1 MTRRHAAS
9 TLCSAWQRGK
19 QTHADSSHQTGAL
32 YASFY
37 VTWLQLRVKCP
48 DASTAIPLYTSN
60 CAVDD
65 FFFHFAFHSSQSKK
79 CHSQKHP
86 DKIGLSVAWRVK
98 FFASRLAGG
107 GWPTCINSIWLMM
120 IAKIG
125 KTRLRRTVH
134 LVTWSHYVALSP
146 L

>member
-1 MTRRHAAS
+1 MFSVAKRKTNTCRFQPPDGGAICVLLRNMVAIESEMSRRFY
-9 TLCSAWQRGK
+9 CP
-19 QTHADSSHQTGAL
+19 SSLGIPTPAIVPL
-32 YASFY
+32 TISSF
-37 VTWLQLRVKCP
+37 
-48 DASTAIPLYTSN
+48 TS
-60 CAVDD
+60 
-65 FFFHFAFHSSQSKK
+65 FHSSQSKK

-125 KTRLRRTVH
+125 KTRFRRTVH
-134 LVTWSHYVALSP
+134 LVTWSHSLRSRLFDFQVN
-146 L
+146 